1 MKDNLTFLQELLLAP
16 ETEDFKMRIFRMM
29 VILMPQSHSSNRMDL
44 EGADSGMM
52 MEENGHLDNA
62 MMEEPTG
69 KVPLAKQK

>member
-1 MKDNLTFLQELLLAP
+1 
-16 ETEDFKMRIFRMM
+16 MRIFRMI

-44 EGADSGMM
+44 EGDNAGMV

-69 KVPLAKQK
+69 KVPQAKQK

>member
-1 MKDNLTFLQELLLAP
+1 MKDNLTFLQGLLLAP